1 MKYRVN
7 IGWNYYLFDSSDDAM
22 RFAITAKRNSEKSE
36 ICVTIE
42 LLDEVDL
49 LGEEDSKND

>member
-7 IGWNYYLFDSSDDAM
+7 IGWNYYLFDSSDDAV
-22 RFAITAKRNSEKSE
+22 RFAITAKCRAEKCK

-42 LLDEVDL
+42 LLDEDDL
-49 LGEEDSKND
+49 IGEEAESND